1 MPLSQNARGAV
12 MMTLAMGVFT
22 TNDAFVKLVTPEM
35 NVGQIMFIRGM
46 MTTAMLLLLARHL
59 GVLAEIRQMLHPK
72 VILRSAFEI
81 GAAIT
86 YISALAH
93 IDLAVAATILLSLP
107 LAVTFGA
114 WLFFKEPVGWRRW
127 SAILVGFAGVLVVLR
142 PSPEDFVP
150 ASLLAVVAVFFT
162 AGRDLTTRR
171 LPAALPTLLVSLFA
185 ALTNTLFGAALIVP
199 FGGWSPV
206 SGAALMHLAVA
217 AVLLLAGYQTIVI
230 AMRSGE
236 ISVVAPFRYT
246 SLIFSLSLGFYFFG
260 ERPDAYMAIGAS
272 LIVASGLYAF
282 YREKRRASPLA
293 SATEPRMPH

>member
-22 TNDAFVKLVTPEM
+22 ANDAFVKLVTPDM
-35 NVGQIMFIRGM
+35 NVGQIMFIRGS
-46 MTTAMLLLLARHL
+46 MTSLLLLLMAGYYKLLDQWRL
-59 GVLAEIRQMLHPK
+59 MFSPK
-72 VILRSAFEI
+72 VLLRSAFEI

-114 WLFFKEPVGWRRW
+114 WLIFKEEVGWRRW
-127 SAILVGFAGVLVVLR
+127 AAILVGFLGVIIVLR
-142 PSPEDFVP
+142 PSPEAFLP
-150 ASLLAVVAVFFT
+150 ASLLAVVTVFFT

-171 LPAALPTLLVSLFA
+171 IPFGIPTLIISLFA
-185 ALTNTLFGAALIVP
+185 GLTNAVIGAALIPVM
-199 FGGWSPV
+199 GGWSPV
-206 SGAALMHLAVA
+206 SLSSFLNLAVA
-217 AVLLLAGYQTIVI
+217 SALILAGYLTIVI

-236 ISVVAPFRYT
+236 ISFIAPFRYT
-246 SLIFSLSLGFYFFG
+246 SLIFSLTLGFYFFG
-260 ERPDAYMAIGAS
+260 ETPDGTMAIGAS

-282 YREKRRASPLA
+282 YREKLRARSTA
-293 SATEPRMPH
+293 AESVPRTPH